1 MSIIQI
7 RRWVCCS
14 VTVCAVAMISRQLP
28 AQSPLS
34 NLVPF
39 KRVDADPNKSF
50 VLTEKHGPWL
60 IIASTF
66 AGEDAESQAHELVI
80 ELRRD
85 FKLPAYMHK
94 HHFDFTDTV
103 DGINKHRQKVK
114 MKYASAVKFDEIAV
128 MVGNFTSVDDPG
140 LEKALQTVKH
150 AKPKCLDLEKNQATT
165 QRFSGYRN
173 LWKIYSAREESK
185 TRGPMGAA
193 FATSNPL
200 LPPEYFRTTGIDPL
214 VKQMNRDAEFSLLK
228 NKGHYTVRVAT
239 FSGNSTMFFRDNEE
253 LDKKKGLSM
262 LEKAAT
268 DAHKLAA
275 SLRAK
280 GVEAYEFHDRYESF
294 VTIGSFDSD
303 GTQQPNG
310 SFVYQPAIQKVID
323 RYKGVPKGSP
333 GQGAI
338 SYEPHRES
346 GILFDMTPTLIKVP
360 RESLGASY
368 YRER

>member
-1 MSIIQI
+1 MSAMIV
-7 RRWVCCS
+7 RRWICC
-14 VTVCAVAMISRQLP
+14 CLALGVAAMPSKQLP

-50 VLTEKHGPWL
+50 RLTDKHGPWL
-60 IIASTF
+60 ILASTF

-94 HHFDFTDTV
+94 QHFDFTDTV
-103 DGINKHRQKVK
+103 DGINKHRQRAK

-140 LEKALQTVKH
+140 LEKVLQTVKH
-150 AKPKCLDLEKNQATT
+150 ARPKCLDLSQNKATT

-173 LWKIYSAREESK
+173 IWKIYSAREESK

-200 LPPEYFRTTGIDPL
+200 LPPEYFRTAGLDPL

-228 NKGHYTVRVAT
+228 CKGRYTVRVAT
-239 FSGNSTMFFRDNEE
+239 FSGNSTMFFRDHEE
-253 LDKKKGLSM
+253 LDKKNGQSM

-268 DAHKLAA
+268 DAHRLAA
-275 SLRAK
+275 AMRAK
-280 GVEAYEFHDRYESF
+280 GVEAYEFHDRHESF
-294 VTIGSFDSD
+294 VTVGSFDSD
-303 GTQQPNG
+303 GAQQADG
-310 SFVYQPAIQKVID
+310 SFLYQPGIQKVID
-323 RYKGVPKGSP
+323 RYKGAPKGSP

-338 SYEPHRES
+338 TYEPHREN
-346 GILFDMTPTLIKVP
+346 GILFDMNPTLIRVP

-368 YRER
+368 NRER